1 MTQHQQSEQNEQ
13 SEQTT
18 VIRNTN
24 DLLTFLADQAS
35 QRKDWFGRTQQKLTA
50 IKLAHEI
57 ASNHANSMTPEEV
70 ITYSLKVTQ
79 QVFDRIVMG
88 KL

>member
-1 MTQHQQSEQNEQ
+1 MTQQDQSEQHDQ
-13 SEQTT
+13 EQTT
-18 VIRNTN
+18 VIRNTT

-70 ITYSLKVTQ
+70 VTYS
-79 QVFDRIVMG
+79 
-88 KL
+88 